1 MYRDFLIL
9 EKSLI
14 MKLLLIMLVL
24 IFFCYSSEFVTD
36 EIIEKVEQKYGL
48 FAERRFISLRKLI
61 LELQS
66 TDDMKKLEKVN
77 DFFNDISYSS
87 DKNTYGVTDYWA
99 TPFEFLAHGE
109 GDCEDYAIAKY
120 FTLLELDIPK
130 ENLYFAVVD
139 IKGERS
145 AHMVLL
151 YLENKNSVPL
161 VLDNLSSKVISITKR
176 PKLLPK
182 FIFNEIDSYKL
193 QNNKLS
199 EKINVNW
206 GKDDKWN
213 KLLNRVYSLKE

>member
-48 FAERRFISLRKLI
+48 FVERRFISLRKLI

-120 FTLLELDIPK
+120 FLLKHLGIPANK
-130 ENLYFAVVD
+130 MLITYVNVNGFNQ
-139 IKGERS
+139 
-145 AHMVLL
+145 AHMVLTYFDNPNSEPYIL
-151 YLENKNSVPL
+151 DNFKTELLSASKRTDLKPIYYFNPEILKDGMQTSAHKKWDQLIKNIMENK
-161 VLDNLSSKVISITKR
+161 I
-176 PKLLPK
+176 
-182 FIFNEIDSYKL
+182 
-193 QNNKLS
+193 
-199 EKINVNW
+199 
-206 GKDDKWN
+206 
-213 KLLNRVYSLKE
+213 

>member
-14 MKLLLIMLVL
+14 MKLLLIKLVL

-48 FAERRFISLRKLI
+48 FVERRFISLRKLI

-120 FTLLELDIPK
+120 FLLKHLGIPANK
-130 ENLYFAVVD
+130 MLITYVNVNGFNQ
-139 IKGERS
+139 
-145 AHMVLL
+145 AHMVLTYFDNPNSEPYIL
-151 YLENKNSVPL
+151 DNFKTELLSASKRTDLKPIYYFNPEILKDGMQTSAHKKWDQLIKNIMENK
-161 VLDNLSSKVISITKR
+161 I
-176 PKLLPK
+176 
-182 FIFNEIDSYKL
+182 
-193 QNNKLS
+193 
-199 EKINVNW
+199 
-206 GKDDKWN
+206 
-213 KLLNRVYSLKE
+213 